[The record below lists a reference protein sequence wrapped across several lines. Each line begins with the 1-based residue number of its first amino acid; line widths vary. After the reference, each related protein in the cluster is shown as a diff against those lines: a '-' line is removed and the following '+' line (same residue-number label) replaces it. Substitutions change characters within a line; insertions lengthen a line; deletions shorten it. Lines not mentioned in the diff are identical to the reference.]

1 MSSIHHVFGGLKLSS
16 LKKLRALFPKI
27 LKMGEEA
34 RALVKA
40 NRDKVEGMLPPDF
53 SWAELYELNIKEM
66 NILALAAMGFLDKL
80 VQAAHAGLELNQFLL
95 EEAICSSQDEDEE
108 VEWSGGHGGLFTKA
122 DVFAVQHANQTAMR
136 CLGIYG
142 HYLND
147 FVGMVRKG
155 GDGSDDAFFM
165 AVTID
170 RTVLTC
176 PTFAARLAR
185 AEFFDEKR
193 FFLHLRKAIKG
204 KPHDNLLIHQD
215 LRFMLQ
221 VLHESNTL
229 ASLTL
234 SEADVLFIKELK
246 IYTDQG
252 EEPARSL
259 MRFIQR
265 WKRDKPS
272 AT

>member
-1 MSSIHHVFGGLKLSS
+1 MSSIHHVLGGLKLSS
-16 LKKLRALFPKI
+16 LKKLRELLPKTR
-27 LKMGEEA
+27 KMEEEA
-34 RALVKA
+34 RALFKA
-40 NRDKVEGMLPPDF
+40 KRDNIEGMLPPDF
-53 SWAELYELNIKEM
+53 SWAYLYELNIKEM
-66 NILALAAMGFLDKL
+66 NILTLATLGFLDKL
-80 VQAAHAGLELNQFLL
+80 VQAAHAGFDLNQFLF
-95 EEAICSSQDEDEE
+95 EEAIRSAQDEREE
-108 VEWSGGHGGLFTKA
+108 VEWSGGYGGLFTEA
-122 DVFAVQHANQTAMR
+122 DVFAVQHANQSAMR

-147 FVGMVRKG
+147 LVSMVSQG
-155 GDGSDDAFFM
+155 GDGSDDAFFK

-185 AEFFDEKR
+185 AEFFGEKK

-215 LRFMLQ
+215 LRSILQ
-221 VLHESNTL
+221 LFHEANVLG
-229 ASLTL
+229 SLTL
-234 SEADVLFIKELK
+234 TDADMLFIKELK
-246 IYTDQG
+246 VYTDKG
-252 EEPARSL
+252 HDPARSL

-265 WKRDKPS
+265 WKAEKQS